1 MPLEIERKFLVN
13 PKKWQPN
20 DEGTQL
26 KQAYLSLAP
35 NPTVRVRIAGDKAF
49 LTIKGRSENISR
61 PEFEYEIP
69 VAEASGMLKLAISEP
84 VEKIRYEVMHEG
96 CLWEVDVFSGKND
109 GLILAEIELESE
121 DQKFTVPDWILKE
134 VSDDSRYYNSFLSE
148 RPFSEW

>member
-69 VAEASGMLKLAISEP
+69 VSEASEMLELAISKP

-121 DQKFTVPDWILKE
+121 DQNFTVPDWILKE